1 MERGGEGGQLRWE
14 SGFYSGVSLQQ
25 GMEDVASTSAMR
37 GYLGG
42 DMGRDVEWV

>member
-1 MERGGEGGQLRWE
+1 M
-14 SGFYSGVSLQQ
+14 GVWILFWGLQQ